1 MSQENVELHHRAIE
15 AFNRRDLETW
25 LELARMKG
33 SSSSR
38 SIWSWRAAPIGTTL
52 GFAASGRTIS
62 PFSQTSPLRPM
73 RSRDLGE
80 VTLALFQLRGHGSGS
95 DVPFEQPIW
104 QVVRWRRQKCVS
116 WHSFRNEA
124 AALEAAG
131 LSE

>member
-1 MSQENVELHHRAIE
+1 MSRENVELHRRAIE

-25 LELARMKG
+25 LELADERVEFVPLNLELEGG
-33 SSSSR
+33 SYRDHAGVRQFWADYLSVFPDFTVE
-38 SIWSWRAAPIGTTL
+38 ADEV
-52 GFAASGRTIS
+52 
-62 PFSQTSPLRPM
+62 
-73 RSRDLGE
+73 RDLGE
-80 VTLALFQLRGHGSGS
+80 VTLALVRLRGHGTSS

-116 WHSFRNEA
+116 WHTFRNES